1 MWRHYEIRS
10 LADVPRYWAARAPG
24 KTAVT
29 GWDGEFTY
37 AQLDERSNAVAN
49 ALLRANAGRRAGYL
63 GVNSAFFW
71 AAWFGAAKA
80 GAALT
85 PVNWRLAAPEIAGI
99 IDDAGLGI
107 VFADAERAVVLEQAR
122 AKSARDFEIVVFG
135 ADGGGRLDV
144 DRWLADAGTGDPGLP
159 VSPDTTALVSYTSGT
174 TGRPK
179 GAEITHLAFDR
190 FFMMSSLE
198 PTESWTSDDVLCM
211 VMPNFHLAGSWLS
224 LPALYHG
231 ATVAVLPSFDP
242 AGFFLA
248 LERYRPTVTC
258 LVPTAIELVVRHP
271 GAGSAD
277 FGSLRRV
284 LYAGSSIRPD
294 SVRAALRVLG
304 CELVQFY
311 GTTETYIIS
320 LLRPDQHDPA
330 DPALLAS
337 CGRPYPFV
345 DVRIVGA
352 DDREAAAGEV
362 GEVLVR
368 TPAMFARY
376 WNAEEATARAV
387 VDGWYRT
394 GDLGRRDRQG
404 NLYLVDR
411 VKDMIVTGGEN
422 VYSVEVEAALST
434 HPGVRAVAVIGV
446 PHPVWG
452 EAVTAYVVPDAD
464 HVPQAAELIAHCREL
479 IAGYKVP
486 KEIHF
491 LAELPATASGKV
503 QKTVLRQTAR
513 DRAHTSTAG
522 AGAMAAGADEKG
534 R

>member
-10 LADVPRYWAARAPG
+10 LADVPRYWATRAPD

-29 GWDGEFTY
+29 GWDDEFTY
-37 AQLDERSNAVAN
+37 AELDERSSAVAN
-49 ALLRANAGRRAGYL
+49 ALLRANAGLRVGYL

-85 PVNWRLAAPEIAGI
+85 PVNWRLAVPEIADI
-99 IDDAGLGI
+99 IDDAQLGI
-107 VFADAERAVVLEQAR
+107 VFADADRAEVLEQAR

-135 ADGGGRLDV
+135 AHDGGRLDV
-144 DRWLADAGTGDPGLP
+144 GRWLADAGTGDPRLP

-179 GAEITHLAFDR
+179 GTEITHLAFDR

-231 ATVAVLPSFDP
+231 ATVAVLPAFDP
-242 AGFFLA
+242 AAFFLA

-271 GAGSAD
+271 GAEAAD

-311 GTTETYIIS
+311 GTTETYIIT

-330 DPALLAS
+330 NPALLTS
-337 CGRPYPFV
+337 CGQPYPFV
-345 DVRIVGA
+345 DVRIVGP
-352 DDREAAAGEV
+352 DGEEVAAGEV

-368 TPAMFARY
+368 TPALFARY
-376 WNAEEATARAV
+376 WNAGQATARAV
-387 VDGWYRT
+387 TDGWYRT

-422 VYSVEVEAALST
+422 VYSVEVENALSA

-446 PHPVWG
+446 PHSVWG
-452 EAVTAYVVPDAD
+452 EAVTAYVVPAD
-464 HVPQAAELIAHCREL
+464 GNVPQAAELIAHCRGL

-486 KEIHF
+486 KDIHF
-491 LAELPATASGKV
+491 LTELPVTVSGKI
-503 QKTVLRQTAR
+503 QKTVLRQAAR
-513 DRAHTSTAG
+513 AG
-522 AGAMAAGADEKG
+522 ATSASLAGASTSDG
-534 R
+534 RD

>member
-10 LADVPRYWAARAPG
+10 LADVPRYWAGRTPG

-29 GWDGEFTY
+29 SWDGELTY
-37 AQLDERSNAVAN
+37 AQLDERSSAVAN
-49 ALLRANAGRRAGYL
+49 ALLRAGAGGRAGYL

-71 AAWFGAAKA
+71 VAWFGAAKA
-80 GAALT
+80 GAALA
-85 PVNWRLAAPEIAGI
+85 PLNWRLAVPEIAGI

-107 VFADAERAVVLEQAR
+107 VFADAERAGMLEEAR
-122 AKSARDFEIVVFG
+122 AKSARKFEIVVFG
-135 ADGGGRLDV
+135 ADGGRHPDV
-144 DRWLADAGTGDPGLP
+144 DRWALGAGASDPRIA
-159 VSPDTTALVSYTSGT
+159 VSPDATALVSYTSGT

-179 GAEITHLAFDR
+179 GTEISHLAFDR

-211 VMPNFHLAGSWLS
+211 VMPNFHLAGSWVS

-231 ATVAVLPSFDP
+231 ATVAVLPAFDP
-242 AGFFLA
+242 AAFFLA

-294 SVRAALRVLG
+294 SLRAALHVLG
-304 CELVQFY
+304 CDLVQFY
-311 GTTETYIIS
+311 GTTETYIIT

-330 DPALLAS
+330 DPALLTS
-337 CGRPYPFV
+337 CGQPYPLV
-345 DVRIVGA
+345 DVRIAGA
-352 DDREAAAGEV
+352 DGREAAAGEV

-368 TPAMFARY
+368 TPALFAGY
-376 WNAEEATARAV
+376 WNAGEATARAV
-387 VDGWYRT
+387 TDGWYHT
-394 GDLGRRDRQG
+394 GDLGRRDQDG

-422 VYSVEVEAALST
+422 VYSVEVEAALSA
-434 HPGVRAVAVIGV
+434 HPGVRAAAVIGV

-452 EAVTAYVVPDAD
+452 EAVTAYVVPASDSG
-464 HVPQAAELIAHCREL
+464 PEAAELIAHCRGL

-486 KEIHF
+486 KAIHF
-491 LAELPATASGKV
+491 VTELPLTASGKV
-503 QKTVLRQTAR
+503 QKAVLRQRERGLT
-513 DRAHTSTAG
+513 
-522 AGAMAAGADEKG
+522 
-534 R
+534 